1 MLKYV
6 DYDIVGSEVPDEIT
20 LGITLSN
27 CPFRCRGCHSPQLR
41 KNIGIPLSDAVLE
54 DLLFRYGD
62 AITCVCFLGGD
73 SDPLA
78 VQRLAQR
85 VHVVNNILKVAWYS
99 GSASLPQ
106 SFDLSSFQYIKLGGY
121 EESLGPLTSR
131 STNQRFYQLTD
142 QLELVDITYRFWKE

>member
-41 KNIGIPLSDAVLE
+41 SDIGTPLLPAVLE
-54 DLLFRYGD
+54 GLLLRYGD
-62 AITCVCFLGGD
+62 AVTCVCFLGGD
-73 SDPLA
+73 SDLLA
-78 VQRLAQR
+78 LQQLAQL
-85 VHVVNNILKVAWYS
+85 VHAVNSTLKVAWYS
-99 GSASLPQ
+99 GRTFLPS

-131 STNQRFYQLTD
+131 STNQRFYRLTSR
-142 QLELVDITYRFWKE
+142 LELVDITHRFWKE